1 MPRPMLLYGVEGVFI
16 LNEEKKLLTD
26 EDILRAFQIVLP
38 YIDKIVREDV
48 VVGLTDREKY
58 IGYAP
63 GEKLDIDLSEGKPI
77 MDNPAIVRCM
87 QDNTTL
93 AADADE
99 KIYGVPIKTIFT
111 PIHGN
116 DGKVIG
122 SLSSGV
128 DMQSNKKLVDS
139 VEDIAESTKR
149 VYQSVEQVA
158 NSAGELANA
167 GQISVEQAT
176 KLKAKNS
183 ETVKVIEFINN
194 IAQQTNLLGL
204 NAAIEAARAG
214 EQGRG
219 FAVVADEVRKLAEQ
233 SKEATTRIQGI
244 LLEMNAAVEEISK
257 SIETAGAIS
266 EEQAASTQEIT
277 ANLSHITNAADGLN
291 TFMERFK

>member
-1 MPRPMLLYGVEGVFI
+1 M
-16 LNEEKKLLTD
+16 NEEEILLTN
-26 EDILRAFQIVLP
+26 ENILRAFQIVLP
-38 YIDKIVREDV
+38 YIDKIVHEDI

-63 GEKLDIDLSEGKPI
+63 GEKLNIDLASGETIANKPI
-77 MDNPAIVRCM
+77 IMQCM
-87 QDNTTL
+87 QDNITL

-99 KIYGVPIKTIFT
+99 NIYGVPIKTIFT
-111 PIHGN
+111 PIYGN

-139 VEDIAESTKR
+139 VEEIAKSTKN
-149 VYQSVEQVA
+149 VYQSVEEVA
-158 NSAGELANA
+158 NSAGDLASA
-167 GQISVEQAT
+167 GQNSVDQAT
-176 KLKAKNS
+176 KLKEKNA

-233 SKEATTRIQGI
+233 SKEATTKIQEI
-244 LLEMNAAVEEISK
+244 LLEMNTAVSEISK

-266 EEQAASTQEIT
+266 EEQAASTEEIT
-277 ANLSHITNAADGLN
+277 ANLSHITHAADGLN
-291 TFMERFK
+291 AFMERFK